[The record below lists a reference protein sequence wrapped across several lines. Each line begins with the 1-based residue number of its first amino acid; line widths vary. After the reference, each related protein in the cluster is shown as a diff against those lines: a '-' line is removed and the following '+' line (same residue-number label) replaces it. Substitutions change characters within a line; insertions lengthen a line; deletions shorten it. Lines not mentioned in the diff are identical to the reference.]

1 MLHITPLKALFLL
14 DTLPSNA
21 IVGFRVVI
29 LCTKSWPIFT
39 ASISITMQ
47 KYAIKKD
54 RLVCS
59 SCNSQIKGAA
69 VKAGGNFW
77 HKVFIVKWGILF
89 VKNIGL
95 SKKKEQNNSI
105 FKSFLGAFLLRWL
118 RVTYATSRIVWRKY
132 YSVSEKWW
140 AVLWDWL
147 QEKFCTPV
155 RILLRIHN
163 EGKYES

>member
-1 MLHITPLKALFLL
+1 MHTSFSCNLKITSKLILLRIITLFVYLICIRSRNYIMLNITRLKVWFIL

-21 IVGFRVVI
+21 IIGFRVVI
-29 LCTKSWPIFT
+29 LCTNFRLILTS
-39 ASISITMQ
+39 SISIRMQ

-77 HKVFIVKWGILF
+77 HKVFIMKQGIYF
-89 VKNIGL
+89 VKNMFGILLL

-105 FKSFLGAFLLRWL
+105 FNSL
-118 RVTYATSRIVWRKY
+118 
-132 YSVSEKWW
+132 
-140 AVLWDWL
+140 
-147 QEKFCTPV
+147 
-155 RILLRIHN
+155 
-163 EGKYES
+163 